1 MRPPS
6 WWCPCCDPTF
16 EGDVSGCHLPTSGK
30 CSLQVV
36 PEDVSLH
43 DLHAAMTSDNLAQ
56 RFDHRPVELHRHD
69 PPAELGQ
76 SDGERTHPGAD
87 LENLIVAVDT
97 GCLRDVV
104 AKNRVDQ
111 EVLAESM
118 LERDPVAVEQLEE
131 LIPISWVDHH

>member
-1 MRPPS
+1 
-6 WWCPCCDPTF
+6 
-16 EGDVSGCHLPTSGK
+16 
-30 CSLQVV
+30 
-36 PEDVSLH
+36 
-43 DLHAAMTSDNLAQ
+43 MTSDNLAQ
-56 RFDHRPVELHRHD
+56 RFDDRPVELHRHD
-69 PPAELGQ
+69 PPAELRQ
-76 SDGERTHPGAD
+76 SDGERTHAGAD

-131 LIPISWVDHH
+131 LTPISWVDHH